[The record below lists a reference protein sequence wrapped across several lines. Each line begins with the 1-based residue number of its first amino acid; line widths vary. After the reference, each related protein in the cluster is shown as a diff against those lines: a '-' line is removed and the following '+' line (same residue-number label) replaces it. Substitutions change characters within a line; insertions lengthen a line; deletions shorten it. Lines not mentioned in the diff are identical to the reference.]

1 MGEYAKSIVA
11 LIMAIV
17 AILEQHFQ
25 LSLGITEA
33 WVADGIAI
41 LTAILVYLVPNRA

>member
-17 AILEQHFQ
+17 AIIEQHFDWT
-25 LSLGITEA
+25 LGITEE
-33 WVADGIAI
+33 WVTDGIAI
-41 LTAILVYLVPNRA
+41 LTALLVYLVPNSS